1 MLPQVKSFLEKD
13 DNVAAWLTA
22 SRINSFAPFFS
33 TMSEDNDNISAL
45 VNLQIQQDGVNVSWK
60 AYGEEN
66 EWRFLG
72 KSPLPSIRLPRGILQ
87 FKLDKEGYETTF
99 FHHLIPV

>member
-1 MLPQVKSFLEKD
+1 
-13 DNVAAWLTA
+13 
-22 SRINSFAPFFS
+22 
-33 TMSEDNDNISAL
+33 MSEDNENISAL

-87 FKLDKEGYETTF
+87 FKLDKQGYETTF
-99 FHHLIPV
+99 SHHLIPA